1 MIVICSLSRQEVWC
15 VCVCVCVCL
24 DIVKVTEQKLRCCY
38 ELLAKLPGTDTGYSV
53 QIKVGTALQN

>member
-1 MIVICSLSRQEVWC
+1 MC

-53 QIKVGTALQN
+53 QIKVGTALQKKFCSTKNPSCFC